1 MAVDKVK
8 EWGPTGSGSAS
19 LVSFPQVTPI
29 PSTLI
34 PHPCP
39 LALPPAHHWPIALSV
54 FIDLGETGGG
64 ALEGHDTSGTTH
76 SQRSAEQRA
85 RRTASGASSA
95 SRVAVAA
102 TGEREPLWACPASP
116 WVRAE
121 PGGCPAPPQRH
132 APSRGQPRGEGR
144 GEKGLKGSMGRESA
158 GQCSRPQH
166 LPGVEEER
174 SAQGRGTVRRHPG
187 LPSAPAPSHGCR
199 RRRPLGPV
207 TGPLSDPYGARSH
220 QPLLAP
226 PSSAPP
232 RTLAP
237 PFHPCSLPSALCS
250 MGSAPLSSWPHTAR
264 HPLSSPRSHLSG
276 DTGLPPRTWASPLGG
291 LASPEARVAVADHL
305 PL

>member
-29 PSTLI
+29 PSMLI

-39 LALPPAHHWPIALSV
+39 SALPPAHHWPIALSV

-85 RRTASGASSA
+85 RTASGASSA

-121 PGGCPAPPQRH
+121 PGGCPSP
-132 APSRGQPRGEGR
+132 
-144 GEKGLKGSMGRESA
+144 
-158 GQCSRPQH
+158 
-166 LPGVEEER
+166 
-174 SAQGRGTVRRHPG
+174 T
-187 LPSAPAPSHGCR
+187 PAPCAQQ
-199 RRRPLGPV
+199 RP
-207 TGPLSDPYGARSH
+207 
-220 QPLLAP
+220 AP
-226 PSSAPP
+226 
-232 RTLAP
+232 
-237 PFHPCSLPSALCS
+237 
-250 MGSAPLSSWPHTAR
+250 G
-264 HPLSSPRSHLSG
+264 
-276 DTGLPPRTWASPLGG
+276 
-291 LASPEARVAVADHL
+291 
-305 PL
+305 